1 MWGCKVLPL
10 VSDGLNYSVQR
21 RLDIDGIKMN
31 DLKTWLQPKVVGIGW
46 TPRTW
51 EGWALI
57 AAVIVVGALVGRLD
71 P

>member
-10 VSDGLNYSVQR
+10 VSDGLNYFVQR

-31 DLKTWLQPKVVGIGW
+31 DLKTWFQPKVVGIGW

-57 AAVIVVGALVGRLD
+57 AAVIAVGALVGRLD